1 MKNIFAIAL
10 FMLLSQFSYGQTV
23 IKGSVRDAG
32 GVALPGANVYING
45 TNVGTF
51 TDVLGNFQLAVP
63 VSLQDRPFTVSMI
76 GYQSQEF
83 KAGAAT
89 TVDIVLEE
97 DVTALGEVVV
107 TGYSDQEKDKI
118 TGAVNTVES
127 EELVRVPVASID
139 QALQGRAP
147 GVVVAQNTGAPGEGV
162 AVRVRGVG
170 SMFSKNGPLYVIDG
184 VPTLDIMNFS
194 LQDVESI
201 SILKDASAA
210 AVYGSRAT
218 NGVVIITTKSGKTKT
233 PTITFSTQTGI
244 QEPSRLVKMANTAQY
259 VAIYNEAAANDN
271 VGKTNPI
278 FLRPLITE
286 AIASTLADIDHVDA
300 IMQNAVLQS
309 HSLSFSGQENNTRY
323 FLSLN
328 YFDQEGIIKGSEYQR
343 LSGRINVDTQLKSW
357 LKTGLNLNI
366 VRGAS
371 DIVGSSG
378 DGAGGNGGSVVRYA
392 FFRTPALPVRDE
404 TGEYLDLPERPG
416 MFGDGYN
423 PVGMVDYNRNT
434 RTTDQVFG
442 KIFIDIN
449 FLRDLEVTSTL
460 GFETNN
466 QHQRRFDRNWG
477 TGDRI
482 NNPNRLNIS
491 KYRYQSLTSTSLLKY
506 ALFSGEHTVDFLA
519 GVEAIRNSADNFA
532 GAEMDFPDQSDNL
545 VYLGNGQGQQT
556 SSENVTANS
565 LLSFFGKI
573 DYDFKQR
580 YNASATIRRDG
591 SSRFGT
597 GNRWGTFYAGSLG
610 WRIDRESFLEDSQ
623 IFSKLFLR
631 VGYGITGNQEIGDY
645 TFTDFIAPGY
655 DYVFGAARGEGY
667 AVSALGNVDVKWE
680 SSSQLNAGVDAGF
693 LDGRLN
699 LSFDYFNKVTD
710 DLLVQQPLPSSA
722 GQASAPMRNN
732 GKILNRGLEMIL
744 SYGVE
749 AGKFR
754 YDVSVNGASLHN
766 EVLEVGVPIRGG
778 YIGSDPMS
786 YTEKG
791 HPVGSFYLYEMEGI
805 FQDEGDIFTHAYQ
818 GASIKPGDVKF
829 KDQDGDGD
837 VDSNDRAHLGSA
849 IPRLTAG
856 LNVDL
861 GYQNWDLSLFFQGAY
876 GQKIFSVLNRDI
888 EGFYRPF
895 NVTERYYEN
904 RWTGPGSTN
913 DYPRASWDGS
923 GNNARFS
930 SRFLEDGSYTRLK
943 NIQLGYNVPSSVLS
957 KIHLTS
963 LRAYI
968 SATNLLTFTKYSGM
982 DPEMTVSDNAR
993 GEADRASGMDWGT
1006 YPSAKTYNLG
1016 INLTF

>member
-1 MKNIFAIAL
+1 MKNIYAIVL
-10 FMLLSQFSYGQTV
+10 FMLSQFAYGQTV
-23 IKGSVRDAG
+23 IKGAVHDAAG
-32 GVALPGANVYING
+32 NALPGANVYISG

-51 TDVLGNFQLAVP
+51 TDVEGNFQLTVP
-63 VSLQDRPFTVSMI
+63 ANLQDLSFTVSMI
-76 GYQSQEF
+76 GYQRQEL
-83 KAGAAT
+83 KVGTAT
-89 TVDIVLEE
+89 TFDVVLQE
-97 DVTALGEVVV
+97 DVTALDEVVV
-107 TGYSDQEKDKI
+107 TGYSYQDKDKI

-127 EELVRVPVASID
+127 EELVRVPVPSID

-147 GVVVAQNTGAPGEGV
+147 GVVVSQNTGAPGEGV
-162 AVRVRGVG
+162 AVRIRGVG

-233 PTITFSTQTGI
+233 PTVTFSTQTGI
-244 QEPSRLVKMANTAQY
+244 QQASRLVKMANTAQY
-259 VAIYNEAAANDN
+259 VEIYNEAAANDN
-271 VGKTNPI
+271 AGKTNPI

-286 AIASTLADIDHVDA
+286 AIASTLADVDQVDA
-300 IMQNAVLQS
+300 IMQPGLLQS
-309 HSLSFSGQENNTRY
+309 HSLSFSGQESNTRY

-343 LSGRINVDTQLKSW
+343 LSGRINVDTQVKRW
-357 LKTGLNLNI
+357 LTTGINLNI
-366 VRGAS
+366 VRGTN

-392 FFRTPALPVRDE
+392 LFRTPALPIRDE
-404 TGEYLDLPERPG
+404 TGEYVDLPERPG

-423 PVGMVDYNRNT
+423 PVGMLDYNRNT

-442 KIFIDIN
+442 KVFMDIKIR
-449 FLRDLEVTSTL
+449 RDLQFSSAL
-460 GFETNN
+460 GFEINH
-466 QHQRRFDRNWG
+466 QAQRRFDRNWG

-482 NNPNRLNIS
+482 NNPNRLNIN
-491 KYRYQSLTSTSLLKY
+491 KYRYQSLTSTNLLKY
-506 ALFSGEHTVDFLA
+506 ALFSGEHTFDFLA

-556 SSENVTANS
+556 SSESVTANS
-565 LLSFFGKI
+565 LLSFFGKV
-573 DYDFKQR
+573 DYDFGQR
-580 YNASATIRRDG
+580 YNASVTLRRDG
-591 SSRFGT
+591 SSRFGA

-610 WRIDRESFLEDSQ
+610 WRLDRESFLEDSR

-631 VGYGITGNQEIGDY
+631 TGYGVTGNQEIGDY
-645 TFTDFIAPGY
+645 TFTDFIRPGY
-655 DYVFGAARGEGY
+655 DYVFGTTRGEGY
-667 AVSALGNVDVKWE
+667 AISALGNANVKWE
-680 SSSQLNAGVDAGF
+680 SSRQLNAGVDAGF
-693 LDGRLN
+693 LDDRLS
-699 LSFDYFNKVTD
+699 LSFDYFNKITD

-732 GKILNRGLEMIL
+732 GKILNRGLEFIL
-744 SYGVE
+744 SYGAE

-754 YDVSVNGASLHN
+754 YDISLNGATLYN

-778 YIGSDPMS
+778 YIGSDPMR

-805 FQDEGDIFTHAYQ
+805 FQDDNDIFTHAYQ
-818 GASIKPGDVKF
+818 GANIKPGDVKF

-837 VDSNDRAHLGSA
+837 IDSNDRAHLGSA
-849 IPRLTAG
+849 IPRFTAG
-856 LNVDL
+856 LNINL
-861 GYQNWDLSLFFQGAY
+861 GYQNWDMSLFFQGAY

-943 NIQLGYNVPSSVLS
+943 NIQLGYNVSTSVLS
-957 KIHLTS
+957 KVHLTS
-963 LRAYI
+963 LRVYL
-968 SATNLLTFTKYSGM
+968 SAANLLTFTKFSGM

-1006 YPSAKTYNLG
+1006 YPSARTYNLG